1 MLLLLMGNKIQL
13 EMFKEKDIGIQRL
26 FDDLIERNVL
36 TKGDKESFKDKRRF
50 VIESLANG
58 FIKTLSIDD

>member
-13 EMFKEKDIGIQRL
+13 EMFKEEDIGIQRL
-26 FDDLIERNVL
+26 FDNLIERNVL